1 MATGNEL
8 QKQEGSK
15 FDGESTATT
24 IIVDSS
30 ILQHV
35 LEIVNIILRENYRE
49 QEKGNEVSPSAAENL
64 MGVFKQLVSM
74 LSKSDDLFLLQ
85 YGTTSLKTFTCFASK
100 HILAR
105 EELVPELLGVTKR
118 LLLPTTIEASAGHL
132 GNLII

>member
-1 MATGNEL
+1 M
-8 QKQEGSK
+8 
-15 FDGESTATT
+15 
-24 IIVDSS
+24 
-30 ILQHV
+30 
-35 LEIVNIILRENYRE
+35 
-49 QEKGNEVSPSAAENL
+49 SPSAAENL

-85 YGTTSLKTFTCFASK
+85 YGTTSLKTFTCFATK

>member
-1 MATGNEL
+1 M
-8 QKQEGSK
+8 K

-35 LEIVNIILRENYRE
+35 LEIINIIVRENFKE
-49 QEKGNEVSPSAAENL
+49 KEKGIEPPAGVMDHI
-64 MGVFKQLVSM
+64 MGVFKQLLSM
-74 LSKSDDLFLLQ
+74 LTKSDDLFLLQ
-85 YGTTSLKTFTCFASK
+85 YGTTSLKTFACFASK
-100 HILAR
+100 DILAR
-105 EELVPELLGVTKR
+105 EGLVSDLLSVTKR